1 MAPPVQLVAGASSV
15 GPAESAYT
23 PPVEESEPAR
33 APRDEGRGVALV
45 LASAV
50 AYGTMPILV
59 KLAYATGIRT
69 APLLAARFVIAAVLF
84 ALLARAPAPPWRVRC
99 TLWAIGLVFVGNA
112 FAYFKALETVPAATV
127 ALLLYSYPVFVALL
141 SALIGVESLTVRSL
155 ASAVLAFAG
164 CALTAGGTVS
174 AGPGVVFALLTGVF
188 YATYIVLGS
197 RFASGVPSEMA
208 ALHVAQACLVVYVP
222 WALLDGSGIPGTLP
236 AWSLVVALAVL
247 PTVIALRAFLAGLA
261 HIGPARAA
269 VLSSLEVV
277 VTMALSLGLLGE
289 RLPLRQWAGAVL
301 ILGAVASQNLRRR

>member
-1 MAPPVQLVAGASSV
+1 MDE
-15 GPAESAYT
+15 AET
-23 PPVEESEPAR
+23 PR
-33 APRDEGRGVALV
+33 GPRDERRGVALV
-45 LASAV
+45 LASAL
-50 AYGTMPILV
+50 AYGTLPILV
-59 KLAYATGIRT
+59 KLAYQSGVRT
-69 APLLAARFVIAAVLF
+69 APLLGARFVIAAALL
-84 ALLARAPAPPWRVRC
+84 ALLARSPAPPLRVRC

-127 ALLLYSYPVFVALL
+127 ALLLYSYPVLVALL
-141 SALIGVESLTVRSL
+141 SALFGLDSLTLRSL
-155 ASAVLAFAG
+155 GSAVLAFAG
-164 CALTAGGTVS
+164 CALTAGGAVS
-174 AGPGVVFALLTGVF
+174 AGPGVVFALLTGVL

-208 ALHVAQACLVVYVP
+208 ALHVAQVCVVVYLP
-222 WALLDGSGIPGTLP
+222 WALVDGSGIPATFR
-236 AWSLVVALAVL
+236 AWGLVLALAAL

-289 RLPLRQWAGAVL
+289 RLPPRQWAGAVL